1 VIDDPVELQQRV
13 AYLER
18 LRAEGRRA
26 RFAGFVAC
34 LVGVM
39 ILVIGRFRLGGA
51 AWLLWSGLAVV
62 ALGWGCFI
70 YAVVRRLNWARAHPF
85 DPTAAGLHR

>member
-1 VIDDPVELQQRV
+1 ML
-13 AYLER
+13 
-18 LRAEGRRA
+18 
-26 RFAGFVAC
+26 
-34 LVGVM
+34 

-62 ALGWGCFI
+62 AVGWGCFI

-85 DPTAAGLHR
+85 DPTPLNSHG